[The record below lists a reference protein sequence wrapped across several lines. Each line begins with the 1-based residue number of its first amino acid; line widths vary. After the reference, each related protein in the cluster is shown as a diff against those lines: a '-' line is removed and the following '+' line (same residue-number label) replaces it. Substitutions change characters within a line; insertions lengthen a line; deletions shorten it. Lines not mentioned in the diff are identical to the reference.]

1 MRDEFVRIHVQRR
14 RIITKVILR
23 SGAIRIHNLPFQ
35 MHKSKCVSY
44 KYVAI
49 ENSMLQFDFGVNANI
64 ISQCIR
70 SEENVLDFVFLYF
83 NQEDYN
89 AFPMVK
95 NVINTTRIERFS
107 LQ

>member
-1 MRDEFVRIHVQRR
+1 
-14 RIITKVILR
+14 
-23 SGAIRIHNLPFQ
+23 
-35 MHKSKCVSY
+35 
-44 KYVAI
+44 
-49 ENSMLQFDFGVNANI
+49 MLQFDFGVNANI